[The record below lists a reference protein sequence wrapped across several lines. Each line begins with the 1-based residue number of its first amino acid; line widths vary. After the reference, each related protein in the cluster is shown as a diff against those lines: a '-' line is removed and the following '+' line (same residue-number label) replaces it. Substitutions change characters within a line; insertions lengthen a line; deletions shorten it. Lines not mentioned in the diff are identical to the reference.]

1 VDTIAFVAPVITEE
15 PSLLDPAPEHLTMND
30 TEVNWT
36 RIKSSTKR
44 GRDYLT
50 TSIGSAYTVSKKRT
64 LATYWQCSVRNST
77 ITCNWTFTSTSP
89 ATPFYSRLPKRLN
102 SGANSLYFHP
112 KFNKLQQ
119 IFTKSRSEL
128 IARDISAK
136 ELLKLCAHMNGPSV

>member
-1 VDTIAFVAPVITEE
+1 MFNLASTRIDPITTVEHSALNLSLMPEVDTIAFVAPVITEE

-77 ITCNWTFTSTSP
+77 ITCN
-89 ATPFYSRLPKRLN
+89 
-102 SGANSLYFHP
+102 
-112 KFNKLQQ
+112 
-119 IFTKSRSEL
+119 
-128 IARDISAK
+128 
-136 ELLKLCAHMNGPSV
+136 